1 MNNLDKENLIN
12 RYLTAYNTFDVEGM
26 IALLS
31 ANIHFENYSSG
42 QLTNSTNGIDEFR
55 ELAEQ
60 SKSLFSEREQR
71 IIKLTFGQDSAVA
84 DIVYRGKLAVDI
96 PNGPSA
102 GTILDLKGQS
112 EFYFVNGRI
121 RKIVDRS

>member
-31 ANIHFENYSSG
+31 ANIHFENYPSG

-121 RKIVDRS
+121 SKIVDRS